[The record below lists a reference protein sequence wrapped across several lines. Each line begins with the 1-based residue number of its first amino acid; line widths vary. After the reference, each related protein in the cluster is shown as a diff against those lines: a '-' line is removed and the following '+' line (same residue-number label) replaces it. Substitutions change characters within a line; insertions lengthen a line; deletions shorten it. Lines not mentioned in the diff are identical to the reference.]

1 VSMKPSILHLGQGNQ
16 LTHRFRT
23 GVSLHSHT
31 LHSKESLV
39 FIEHAS
45 KRSALLRA
53 VLREGRERYRKIHG
67 KELDLNR
74 GWWTPTLAPM
84 DAFRVESAQIEN
96 LGLTPLVSL
105 SDHDDI
111 EAGMSLQAMDATR
124 EVPISVEWTVP
135 FGTTFFHIGVHNIL
149 PQHARLVMQH
159 LEEFT
164 ARPETDRLCTLF
176 SDLDAFPST
185 LIIFNHPLW
194 DEKGIGADLHRQTV
208 ESFLAR
214 FSPFIHAFELNGLRP
229 WHENDQ
235 AIKLAAHWRK
245 PVISGGDRHTL
256 EPNAILNVSNA
267 ANFAEFV
274 EEVRVDGHSDV
285 LVMPHYHEGH
295 ASRIFHNML
304 DVFRTYEGH
313 GRGWKEWGDRVFF
326 TAEHGEVRSL
336 KDYWGEKPPPSI
348 ALFAGF
354 MQFVGQLPRRAS
366 FRNAETAQDLNR
378 L

>member
-1 VSMKPSILHLGQGNQ
+1 MKPSILHLGQGNQ
-16 LTHRFRT
+16 LPHRFRT

-53 VLREGRERYRKIHG
+53 VLREGRARYRKIHG
-67 KELDLNR
+67 RDLDLNR
-74 GWWTPTLAPM
+74 GWWTPPLAPM
-84 DAFRVESAQIEN
+84 DAFRLESDQIGDLDLN
-96 LGLTPLVSL
+96 PLVSL

-135 FGTTFFHIGVHNIL
+135 FGATFFHIGVHNIL
-149 PQHARLVMQH
+149 PQHARLVMRH

-164 ARPETDRLCTLF
+164 AQPESNRLGTLF

-185 LIIFNHPLW
+185 LIVFNHPLW
-194 DEKGIGADLHRQTV
+194 DEKGIGADLHRETV
-208 ESFLAR
+208 ETFLAR
-214 FSPFIHAFELNGLRP
+214 FSPFVHAFELNGLRP
-229 WHENDQ
+229 WHENDLT
-235 AIKLAAHWRK
+235 IRLAAQWRK

-256 EPNAILNVSNA
+256 EPNAILNVTNA
-267 ANFAEFV
+267 GTFAEFV
-274 EEVRVDGHSDV
+274 EEVRVDRHSDV

-313 GRGWKEWGDRVFF
+313 GRGCTEWGDRVFF
-326 TAEHGEVRSL
+326 TSELGEVRSL
-336 KDYWGEKPPPSI
+336 ANYWGEKPPPSI
-348 ALFAGF
+348 AVFAGF
-354 MQFVGQLPRRAS
+354 MRLVGQLPSRTSLRSTA
-366 FRNAETAQDLNR
+366 TAQNLNR